1 VATTEISH
9 QVLIGGTFTDSVSG
23 ATMDVINPA
32 TGEKIAQVPSC
43 TAEDVD
49 NAVQAAKDAL
59 PEWLEIGKIDVNAAC
74 RPSMVRFC
82 GWLSACRNAV
92 YASFCICSRYGTSST
107 LSRLP
112 KLLRMRLR
120 SV

>member
-1 VATTEISH
+1 MATTETSH

-59 PEWLEIGKIDVNAAC
+59 PEWLDTTPGEHCPIRLGWNGKE
-74 RPSMVRFC
+74 
-82 GWLSACRNAV
+82 
-92 YASFCICSRYGTSST
+92 TSVG
-107 LSRLP
+107 RGAGEA
-112 KLLRMRLR
+112 R
-120 SV
+120 